1 MTRRRCQ
8 GDTGAV
14 TAMTAGA
21 LAAFVLLGMLVFGGS
36 AVLRARS
43 DAFGHA
49 ASAARTGAQALDE
62 TALVSQGDVQ
72 IDPAGATAAA
82 QNYLVSVG
90 ADGSVSV
97 SGTDVTV
104 TVTDTVVLPML
115 GTVVEVD
122 ASATVSATKGT
133 TP

>member
-1 MTRRRCQ
+1 MRPR
-8 GDTGAV
+8 DDAGAV

-21 LAAFVLLGMLVFGGS
+21 LGGFVLLSMLVFGGS

-49 ASAARTGAQALDE
+49 ASAARAAAQVLEDDALARGE
-62 TALVSQGDVQ
+62 VE
-72 IDPAGATAAA
+72 IDPTGATAAA
-82 QNYLVSVG
+82 RAHLAAVG
-90 ADGSVSV
+90 ATGNVTV

-104 TVTDTVVLPML
+104 TVTDAVEMPML
-115 GTVVEVD
+115 ANTVTVD
-122 ASATVSATKGT
+122 ATATVSAMKGT